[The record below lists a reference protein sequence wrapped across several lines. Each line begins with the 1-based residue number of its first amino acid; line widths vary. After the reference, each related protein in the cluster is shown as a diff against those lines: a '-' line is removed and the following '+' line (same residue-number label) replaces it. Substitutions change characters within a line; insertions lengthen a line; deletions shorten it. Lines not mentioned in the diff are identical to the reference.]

1 MGLTLNSN
9 SLALA
14 SAGAGASSAAGLS
27 TADVT
32 TSIKSN
38 TPYQFI
44 AKINA
49 VGSTVSAPNVFSAS
63 DGFSTYRIIM
73 DSVLTGN
80 TNSNQLAMRFA
91 VGGAIISTS
100 VYGWAVSR
108 PVQYNQETTDSRWKL
123 IPSNDISGG
132 YNSFIDFTNTAS
144 GLRAQASWHCSGA
157 GSGKRGIFCTG
168 SGSTDN
174 TDEVTGFEIF
184 AAVAFTAGT
193 IRIYGVNNA

>member
-14 SAGAGASSAAGLS
+14 SAGGAAAAGLS

-49 VGSTVSAPNVFSAS
+49 VGSTASAPNVFSAS

-73 DSVLTGN
+73 DSVLTGS
-80 TNSNQLAMRFA
+80 NSNQLAMRFA
-91 VGGAIISTS
+91 VGGAIISS
-100 VYGWAVSR
+100 GVYGWNVSR
-108 PVQYNQETTDSRWKL
+108 PSQYNSEATDTRWKI

-157 GSGKRGIFCTG
+157 GSTRLGIFCTG
-168 SGSTDN
+168 SGSTNN